1 MLPLISFGKETLFG
15 NLSQVEMPILLG
27 LKMMEI
33 ASGFIISDGTLVVC
47 SLNKVNIAT
56 SVCVIR
62 LNWNWG

>member
-1 MLPLISFGKETLFG
+1 MLLISFGKETLVG
-15 NLSQVEMPILLG
+15 NLSWIEMSILLG
-27 LKMMEI
+27 LKKMEI
-33 ASGFIISDGTLVVC
+33 ASGFIISDGTLVVR

>member
-1 MLPLISFGKETLFG
+1 MFG

-62 LNWNWG
+62 LNWDWE